1 MQSPF
6 PPLTSA
12 KPEGLGT
19 AEARKLLAEVGPN
32 TFGADGR
39 AAWWRTLLGVVREPM
54 VLMLLV
60 CAGVYLVFGDLTEA
74 LILGASVVLVV
85 VISLV
90 QEGRT
95 ERALQALKDLSSP
108 LASVRRDG
116 RPVRVKASEVVPGD
130 VLLLQEGDRV
140 AADAVIVSASG
151 LKVNESLLTGESV
164 AVRKRAVPAPV
175 PLQPPGEGTTPFVY
189 ASTLVVSGRAEAV
202 VGATGARTEVGRI
215 GRALETASTAE
226 SPLNRQLSGLVRA
239 LFVAAIVCCSAVLL
253 VYGLGR
259 GDWRG
264 GLLGGLTL
272 AIALLPE
279 EFPVVVTV
287 FLAVGAYRMS
297 REKVLVRRLS
307 ALETLGA
314 ATVLCSD
321 KTGTLT
327 ENRMKVVE
335 FTTAVAGRVAGGD
348 GDVAE
353 LRQTAALACPP
364 ESFDAMD
371 QATVEFGQGDSARVE
386 PGRPLR
392 EYPLTPELPV
402 MAFARSTPDGVVIAA
417 KGAPEAVARL
427 AGWEVGARRDLDAQV
442 RGFAERG
449 LRLLAVARADLP
461 TAAVPEQLAGAGLRL
476 LGLLA
481 FADPLRPG
489 VPEAVTE
496 CRRAGIR
503 VLLITGDHPSTAL
516 AIARQAGID
525 AERYLTGA
533 QLESLDETS
542 LRSALEETEVFA
554 RVAPLHK
561 LRLVE
566 ALQAM
571 GEVVAM
577 TGDGVNDAPALRAAH
592 IGVAMGGR
600 GTDVAREAADLVVL
614 DDNFVSIVGG
624 IRAGRRIYNNLQK
637 SLGFVLAVHVP
648 IAGMAVLPIFFGWP
662 MLFTPVHVVFLE
674 MIIDPACSIAFEMEP
689 GDPRAMERP
698 PRSPRARL
706 MGWTQIARSLV
717 EGLAVFAVVALGFW
731 IGQQKHGG
739 MTDARTLAFS
749 GLIMGNLG
757 LIVAHRAHA
766 GGLLR
771 SFRTPNPA
779 FWVVVAGAIGVLA
792 LVLLVPP
799 IRGLFQL
806 GPLHL
811 DDLVLSAGLTVA
823 LILGLVLAGTGVRV
837 ASSRSSR
844 NAVAR

>member
-1 MQSPF
+1 MELALQ
-6 PPLTSA
+6 PLTSA
-12 KPEGLGT
+12 TPEGLTTG
-19 AEARKLLAEVGPN
+19 EARKLLAEVGPN
-32 TFGADGR
+32 TVGVDGQ

-54 VLMLLV
+54 VLMLLI
-60 CAGVYLVFGDLTEA
+60 CAGVYVVFGDLTEA

-95 ERALQALKDLSSP
+95 ERALQALRDLSSP
-108 LASVRRDG
+108 LASARRDG
-116 RPVRVKASEVVPGD
+116 RPVRVRASEVVPGD

-140 AADAVIVSASG
+140 AADAVVVSASG

-164 AVRKRAVPAPV
+164 AVRKRAVRAPV
-175 PLQPPGEGTTPFVY
+175 PLEPPGEGVTPFVY
-189 ASTLVVSGRAEAV
+189 GSTLVVSGRAEAV

-215 GRALETASTAE
+215 GRALETVSTAE

-239 LFVAAIVCCSAVLL
+239 LFVAAILFCLTVLV
-253 VYGLGR
+253 VYGFGR
-259 GDWRG
+259 SDWKG
-264 GLLGGLTL
+264 GLLAGLTL
-272 AIALLPE
+272 AISLLPE
-279 EFPVVVTV
+279 EFPVVMAV
-287 FLAVGAYRMS
+287 FLALGAYRMT
-297 REKVLVRRLS
+297 REKVLVRRMP

-314 ATVLCSD
+314 ATVLCAD

-335 FTTAVAGRVAGGD
+335 FTAAVPGRVAGGD
-348 GDVAE
+348 GQ
-353 LRQTAALACPP
+353 LRETAVLACPP
-364 ESFDAMD
+364 ASFDAMD
-371 QATVEFGQGDSARVE
+371 QATVEFGRGDSARVE
-386 PGRPLR
+386 RPRPLR

-402 MAFARSTPDGVVIAA
+402 MAFAHSTPGGVVLAA
-417 KGAPEAVARL
+417 KGAPEAVATL
-427 AGWEVGARRDLDAQV
+427 AGWDLAARRDLDAQV

-449 LRLLAVARADLP
+449 LRLLAVARADLD
-461 TAAVPEQLAGAGLRL
+461 TAAAPEQLAGAGLRL

-489 VPEAVTE
+489 VREAVAE

-503 VLLITGDHPSTAL
+503 VMLITGDHPSTAL
-516 AIARQAGID
+516 AIARQAGIS

-533 QLESLDETS
+533 QLESLDDAS
-542 LRSALEETEVFA
+542 LRSALEKTEVFA

-566 ALQAM
+566 VLQAM

-614 DDNFVSIVGG
+614 DDDFVSIVGG
-624 IRAGRRIYNNLQK
+624 IRAGRRIYGNLQK

-689 GDPRAMERP
+689 GDPRAMERA

-706 MGWTQIARSLV
+706 MGWKQIARSLA

-749 GLIMGNLG
+749 GLIMGNIG
-757 LIVAHRAHA
+757 LIVAHRAHT

-779 FWVVVAGAIGVLA
+779 FWAVVAGAIGVLT

-799 IRGLFQL
+799 IRGQFQL

-811 DDLVLSAGLTVA
+811 DDLALSAGLTVA
-823 LILGLVLAGTGVRV
+823 LVLGLVLAATGVHL
-837 ASSRSSR
+837 ASARASR